1 MARTILLFL
10 FIALVVAGSLTMERC
25 SEDSPAEQTEM
36 RGDTSAIVTL
46 ADGSTMVAPRGTVG
60 RALVDWLASREPG
73 QNTFELGG
81 QEFVGRTAELTT
93 ESRGRVPRLVA
104 MLHANPDVKVVI
116 VGHTDPSG
124 DEAADRAISQARADV
139 LLDMLRDG
147 RISSHRLRTEAR
159 GASDPIAPNDSP
171 GNRQRNQRVSLVLS
185 RTE

>member
-1 MARTILLFL
+1 MARTILLFF
-10 FIALVVAGSLTMERC
+10 FIALVVAGSLTLERC
-25 SEDSPAEQTEM
+25 SEDSLAEPTEM
-36 RGDTSAIVTL
+36 RGDPSAIVAL

-60 RALVDWLASREPG
+60 RALVDWLARREPG
-73 QNTFELGG
+73 QKTFELGG

-116 VGHTDPSG
+116 VGHSDPSG
-124 DEAADRAISQARADV
+124 DEAADRAISQVRADV

-147 RISSHRLRTEAR
+147 RIASHRLRTEAR